1 MMCLAPEI
9 VPVCPSLL
17 QIESEGFRWCIRA
30 QHHYSIGNFTG
41 NHHLGTQ
48 FLTRASKKTSIVS
61 NLQACSVYFT
71 LLSSEY
77 AGHTAYHIMSELS
90 VWTGCAN
97 LPQFETCTSIARDC
111 SNRTV
116 LINEGI
122 LSFRILRFRTVM
134 RSTNVWWAHAIQHHQ
149 VQYEVWSYRYMCL
162 SKWCQ
167 LIKMSFYWQPNNLS
181 LAKRSHSE

>member
-1 MMCLAPEI
+1 MSQSSPDWKWKVFDGA
-9 VPVCPSLL
+9 
-17 QIESEGFRWCIRA
+17 FRA

-48 FLTRASKKTSIVS
+48 FLTRASKKTRIVS

-111 SNRTV
+111 SKPDSSHQWGHPKFPDSPVSDSYEIHERLV
-116 LINEGI
+116 
-122 LSFRILRFRTVM
+122 
-134 RSTNVWWAHAIQHHQ
+134 STIQHHQ

-167 LIKMSFYWQPNNLS
+167 LNVIL
-181 LAKRSHSE
+181 LAAK